1 MYCEKCGQQLSED
14 AKFCDRCGQKVEES
28 NEGKADDFNPSE
40 KKNRKS
46 NIYLL
51 LSGIILVLFALAF
64 CFWFG
69 FKNERDVKEH
79 KDYME
84 TAEKYIEELDYEKAE
99 ATYLNAIE
107 IEPKKKEPY
116 LKLAKIYMKQ
126 GKYDKAEEILEKADA
141 TGVKGTAEQE
151 REEEQI
157 KEQIKEEKK
166 TKNYKWSINPTIE
179 ADDIYYLADYPDY
192 GAPLN
197 DVCKQADNSRA
208 VIQREDQYG
217 IIDLN
222 GKLLADVEYKNIY
235 NFGENYMMEKT
246 IPEYEEEF
254 GCEWEVYWLNEDG
267 KVQAD
272 VGSGEIFLTY
282 YYYHEGDVCA
292 AGYIEDNSTETM
304 PVQQSEQLADED
316 SSPESFLDN
325 LDGKY
330 AIEDEGRLVTDFVY
344 DECGSES
351 EGLLAVCKNGKWG
364 YVDKQGN
371 IVIPIEYDASWEQ
384 YPVLDSNYS
393 RSTDCVKD
401 YCYAA
406 SDGYVVLK
414 KDNEWELRDTDGELV
429 IEPGFFEEMRP
440 VFDKKCWVKKDG
452 KWGVI
457 ELITSEAEDPEEET
471 SQEISYE
478 MLEGIWLQEDSVDA
492 IQFTFELN
500 DEVRYNTT
508 VSLDLDYTTTYY
520 LENNQLVLD
529 VVNPE
534 YGSTVELKYYLEYS
548 ENEKVK
554 ICKLS
559 PSEENENADISGLY
573 GVEEL
578 ICGTYIQIK
587 LEQVKQLLEIS
598 DDLEIYTEQSDV
610 WYSEDEGI
618 YMTDVLYETSDV
630 DVWASAI
637 VDALTGELMEDVI
650 MCSE

>member
-14 AKFCDRCGQKVEES
+14 AKFCDRCGQKIDES

-116 LKLAKIYMKQ
+116 LKLAKIYMEQ

-267 KVQAD
+267 NVQAD

-457 ELITSEAEDPEEET
+457 ELITPEPEDSEEDKDVNEEVVGEYAEILYSYMTGDGSYTEYKFALAYVDTDDIPELLVFQGDYHASMVEIYSFYDGEACNVGEFGSNGCVTFASKQNLISSFYSGQGNVYYDYYSIQDGTTFLTKSISYTDYDIETEKEAYKIDEKRVPEEEYNQVFNQYQNEHNWT
-471 SQEISYE
+471 EASWYNDGFEINETNIERMKSEYE
-478 MLEGIWLQEDSVDA
+478 MFA
-492 IQFTFELN
+492 I
-500 DEVRYNTT
+500 
-508 VSLDLDYTTTYY
+508 
-520 LENNQLVLD
+520 
-529 VVNPE
+529 
-534 YGSTVELKYYLEYS
+534 
-548 ENEKVK
+548 
-554 ICKLS
+554 
-559 PSEENENADISGLY
+559 
-573 GVEEL
+573 
-578 ICGTYIQIK
+578 
-587 LEQVKQLLEIS
+587 
-598 DDLEIYTEQSDV
+598 
-610 WYSEDEGI
+610 
-618 YMTDVLYETSDV
+618 
-630 DVWASAI
+630 
-637 VDALTGELMEDVI
+637 
-650 MCSE
+650 